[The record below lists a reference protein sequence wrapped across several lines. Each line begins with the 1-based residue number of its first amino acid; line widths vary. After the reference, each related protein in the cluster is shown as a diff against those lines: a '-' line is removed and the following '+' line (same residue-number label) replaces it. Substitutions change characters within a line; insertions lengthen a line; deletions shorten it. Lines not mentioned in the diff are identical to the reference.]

1 MQITKLES
9 VNDVDKLVDR
19 LFGMRNQ
26 VEKRKYAKKQLHKIF
41 READGPVYVLIDD
54 GSPAEGWAFPQLP
67 SRASPSGSMARSA
80 VTS

>member
-54 GSPAEGWAFPQLP
+54 GSPDEGWAFPP
-67 SRASPSGSMARSA
+67 RSEGHGGGYGYGGGSGH
-80 VTS
+80 